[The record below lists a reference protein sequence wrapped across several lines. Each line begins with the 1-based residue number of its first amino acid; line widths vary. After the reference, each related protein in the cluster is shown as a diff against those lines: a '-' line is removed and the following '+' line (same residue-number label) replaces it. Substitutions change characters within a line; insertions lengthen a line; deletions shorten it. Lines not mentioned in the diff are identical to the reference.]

1 MPLVGYASRKVQ
13 VAVELN
19 QSGHVRIGWG
29 QVQVDM
35 DLPCHCEHWSYSY
48 RDIEGTAFN
57 NANECSGACAAGR
70 YSDGDTAAGPAADDC
85 IECDAGRY
93 GAAGSSTS
101 VRVHQ
106 GGTRWQTQL
115 LAQQETIAF
124 SVLKGSTSQP
134 VEAIKLRI
142 ASFATRVDTAQQVV
156 LHPSAQVSVRL
167 ADTRCPTQARVR
179 VKTTVSV

>member
-1 MPLVGYASRKVQ
+1 MRTSAVAHAQLAGILTVILQLALQQTTALSVMLVGTEPR
-13 VAVELN
+13 
-19 QSGHVRIGWG
+19 
-29 QVQVDM
+29 
-35 DLPCHCEHWSYSY
+35 
-48 RDIEGTAFN
+48 
-57 NANECSGACAAGR
+57 GALHLSAL
-70 YSDGDTAAGPAADDC
+70 
-85 IECDAGRY
+85 
-93 GAAGSSTS
+93 

-106 GGTRWQTQL
+106 GGSRWQTQL

-124 SVLKGSTSQP
+124 SVLNGSTSQP

-167 ADTRCPTQARVR
+167 VDTRCPTQARVR